1 MGSSRTICRS
11 RDTSRE
17 RVLRPRDWKEAERMI
32 LTAAMGKARAV
43 ILRAGTPMAAACAP
57 AWKQYRSRG
66 EAARHSRT
74 APPSPI
80 PTARARLNRMD
91 RVIRPGDLAP

>member
-66 EAARHSRT
+66 EAARLSR
-74 APPSPI
+74 AKPPSPI
-80 PTARARLNRMD
+80 PTASIRLNRMD